1 VWNASWS
8 LTSGGVNTRGNG
20 GVFNTEKDGLP
31 GLVSMLAI
39 MIAIF
44 TAVGMQFIA
53 QEQTKNS
60 PSLVYAKNLWC
71 VS

>member
-1 VWNASWS
+1 M
-8 LTSGGVNTRGNG
+8 
-20 GVFNTEKDGLP
+20 EKDGLP

-53 QEQTKNS
+53 QEYHCPAGS
-60 PSLVYAKNLWC
+60 GLFLVNHRHTCSAGVLGPI
-71 VS
+71 S